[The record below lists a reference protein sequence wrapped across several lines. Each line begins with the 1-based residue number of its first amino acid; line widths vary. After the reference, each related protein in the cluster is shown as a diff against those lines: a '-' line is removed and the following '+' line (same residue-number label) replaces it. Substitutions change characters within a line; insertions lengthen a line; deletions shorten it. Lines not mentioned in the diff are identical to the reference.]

1 MTEKRSNQTVKRRRE
16 SERYYIDGNTV
27 RRLHDQPDPPK
38 RKKKQQVHQQE
49 TEIHREKRVSA
60 FDLRYTLFLIISVG
74 ITLGTCFMYMRSNS
88 GLTRTEQSV
97 AALQSQ
103 LQDIQEQNNSLK
115 ESLSTTIDLDEVY
128 QIATKRLGMVY
139 ADEKQVIYYNSS
151 NSDYVRQYEAIPGR
165 QK

>member
-1 MTEKRSNQTVKRRRE
+1 
-16 SERYYIDGNTV
+16 
-27 RRLHDQPDPPK
+27 
-38 RKKKQQVHQQE
+38 
-49 TEIHREKRVSA
+49 
-60 FDLRYTLFLIISVG
+60 
-74 ITLGTCFMYMRSNS
+74 MYMRSNS
-88 GLTRTEQSV
+88 ELTRTEQSV